1 MKKTPP
7 PIFIVSGG
15 RALAGDHMV
24 KSLLVQY
31 PENNVPVEIIPH
43 VHSREQI
50 DDLMKK
56 ACKTKGIIAHT
67 MVDIELRNYLKSSAA
82 KCNVKA
88 IDFMGELADYLN
100 EILDIQPLEQPGL
113 YRDIRQEYYDRVDA
127 IDFTL
132 SRDDGMNPKK
142 LPEAEIVLTGV
153 SRVGKTPLSIYLAMF
168 GWKVAN
174 VPLIRGIDPPEELF
188 KIDHLKVFGFTIG
201 VGQLVSHRKKRMASL
216 GMDEGDQY
224 VQETMV
230 EDDINYALKI
240 FQRGRFTVINV
251 SNKPIESSANE
262 IIQIVNSR
270 FTPTDRKIRNCF

>member
-1 MKKTPP
+1 M
-7 PIFIVSGG
+7 
-15 RALAGDHMV
+15 
-24 KSLLVQY
+24 
-31 PENNVPVEIIPH
+31 N
-43 VHSREQI
+43 
-50 DDLMKK
+50 
-56 ACKTKGIIAHT
+56 
-67 MVDIELRNYLKSSAA
+67 
-82 KCNVKA
+82 
-88 IDFMGELADYLN
+88 
-100 EILDIQPLEQPGL
+100 
-113 YRDIRQEYYDRVDA
+113 IRQEYYDRVDA

-188 KIDHLKVFGFTIG
+188 KIDHLKVFGLTIG

>member
-7 PIFIVSGG
+7 PIFVVSGG
-15 RALAGDHMV
+15 KALAGDHMV

-31 PENNVPVEIIPH
+31 PENNIPVEIIPH
-43 VHSREQI
+43 VHSKEQI
-50 DDLMKK
+50 DELLKK

-67 MVDIELRNYLKSSAA
+67 MVDKELRNYLKSSAA

-132 SRDDGMNPKK
+132 SRDDGMNPKR

-168 GWKVAN
+168 GWRVAN

-188 KIDHLKVFGFTIG
+188 KIDHQKVFGLTIG
-201 VGQLVSHRKKRMASL
+201 VGQLLSHRKKRMASL

-240 FQRGRFTVINV
+240 FQRGRFTAINV

-262 IIQIVNSR
+262 IMQIVNSR
-270 FTPTDRKIRNCF
+270 FTSTDRKISNCF